1 MILFQKISRVM
12 KSIRQLG
19 FLPLVYLGLYR
30 LGLWTGFWR
39 VMTPFW
45 PDRQTKVFQ
54 NENGSF
60 SSPAFTRLV
69 QSTVQDFFNRQPEAA
84 AALLEEAEEILEGQV
99 RLFGGPARP
108 LQLVPPGELRHW
120 TVWEN
125 GWFPPEIDPDIKLI
139 WEPARFSWAVTL
151 ARAFVM
157 TGDNRFAAAFWEYFH
172 IFQEANPLNRG
183 PNWCSAQ
190 EIALRLIAWCF
201 AGRVMAAAPSSSPE
215 NIHALQTAVAEHA
228 SRLSLTRVYAL
239 AQNNNHLLTESA
251 GLLTAGVCLPA
262 HPRSKAWIKSGWRWS
277 VSALDHQIEPDGT
290 YCQHSNNYH
299 RLMLMTALWVQALGQ
314 NQGIRYTIE
323 TQKRL
328 AAAARWLE
336 EQVDPSNGQ
345 VPNLGS
351 NDGANILPL
360 SSSGFSDYRPIIQ
373 TASQR
378 FRLKSPFPPGAW
390 DETALWLE
398 VFRQRRIDQVSS
410 SEIRERTLPRANY
423 QTGTGGLSKKQ
434 LDELPPSPHSFL
446 KSDTS
451 RAVIRAVKYH
461 SRPFHADQ
469 LHVDLWWQGINIA
482 CDAGTFRYNAAPPWE
497 NGLTRSAVHNT
508 VTINGQD
515 QMARAGKFL
524 WLDWAQAERLTTD
537 RGRTDEIV
545 WQHDGYAGI
554 GCRHRRRLVL
564 TKSDAWRVED
574 FILPLGASRQPVRV
588 CLHWL
593 IHDYPWELVHKS
605 LNLAVPV
612 GRCSLV
618 TSVDVEDSKT
628 VVEKEYRQVIRA
640 GKTIIGHGREDVT
653 LGWFSPTYDLK
664 LPALSYLTCIEAIP
678 PIRLVSDWTFIT
690 VDSGT

>member
-1 MILFQKISRVM
+1 M

-39 VMTPFW
+39 VMTPTW
-45 PDRQTKVFQ
+45 HDKQIASLLDEDT
-54 NENGSF
+54 SF
-60 SSPAFTRLV
+60 SSPAFNHLV
-69 QSTVQDFFNRQPEAA
+69 QSTLQDFFNRQPDAA

-125 GWFPPEIDPDIKLI
+125 GWFPPDIDPDIKLI
-139 WEPARFSWAVTL
+139 WEPARFGWAVTL
-151 ARAFVM
+151 SRAFAL
-157 TGDNRFAAAFWEYFH
+157 TGEDRFAAAFWEYFH
-172 IFQEANPLNRG
+172 NFQEANPLNRG

-201 AGRVMAAAPSSSPE
+201 AGRVMAAATSSSPE
-215 NIHALQTAVAEHA
+215 NIRALQTAIAEHA
-228 SRLSLTRVYAL
+228 GRLSLTRVYAL

-251 GLLTAGVCLPA
+251 GLLTAGVFLPA
-262 HPRSKAWIKSGWRWS
+262 HPRSKTWIKSGWQWS
-277 VSALDHQIEPDGT
+277 IHALDHQIEPDGT
-290 YCQHSNNYH
+290 YSQHSNNYH
-299 RLMLMTALWVQALGQ
+299 RLMLMAALWVQALGQ
-314 NQGIRYTIE
+314 NQAIRFTVE
-323 TQKRL
+323 TQKRM
-328 AAAARWLE
+328 AAASRWLE

-360 SSSGFSDYRPIIQ
+360 SSSGFTDYRPIVQ

-398 VFRQRRIDQVSS
+398 VIRQRRIDHVSG

-423 QTGTGGLSKKQ
+423 QTGPGSLSKKQ
-434 LDELPPSPHSFL
+434 LEELPPSPHLIL
-446 KSDTS
+446 KSENS
-451 RAVIRAVKYH
+451 LGGMRAVAYH

-482 CDAGTFRYNAAPPWE
+482 CDAGTYRYNASQPWE
-497 NGLTRSAVHNT
+497 NSLSRSAVHNT
-508 VTINGQD
+508 VTINGRD
-515 QMARAGKFL
+515 QMASAGKFL
-524 WLDWAQAERLTTD
+524 WLDWAQAEQVFSD
-537 RGRTDEIV
+537 RIRMDEITV
-545 WQHDGYAGI
+545 QHNGYQGL
-554 GCRHRRRLVL
+554 GCRHRRRLTL
-564 TKSDAWRVED
+564 IKSDAWRVED
-574 FILPLGASRQPVRV
+574 FILPLSASRQPVRV

-593 IHDYPWELVHKS
+593 IREYPWELVHKS
-605 LNLAVPV
+605 LNLTTPV
-612 GRCSLV
+612 GHCSLV
-618 TSVDVEDSKT
+618 TSIDVEDPKT
-628 VVEKEYRQVIRA
+628 VVEKEYRQVVKA
-640 GKTIIGHGREDVT
+640 GKTIIGHGKEDVT

-664 LPALSYLTCIEAIP
+664 LPALSYLTYIEAIP
-678 PIRLVSDWTFIT
+678 PIRLVSDWSFFSE
-690 VDSGT
+690 DSGG